1 MTPRT
6 YKHRQQ
12 QIERWVTLQR
22 QEIEQTKLGFKEEW
36 DKTVQMI
43 EDTQRN
49 VDMTRVKINSALL
62 GVDSNSYS

>member
-6 YKHRQQ
+6 YKKRQQ

-22 QEIEQTKLGFKEEW
+22 LDIEQTKQGLKEEW

-43 EDTQRN
+43 EDT
-49 VDMTRVKINSALL
+49 
-62 GVDSNSYS
+62 